1 MLYLGLSLDGFE
13 DVLYWVLQQGEA
25 VRYLIGLEL
34 ALLRVRERLLLE
46 SALFATLEGNG
57 GASVLWLDFV
67 PLSSWLK
74 DV

>member
-13 DVLYWVLQQGEA
+13 DVLYWVLQRGEA

-34 ALLRVRERLLLE
+34 ALLRVREQLLLE

-57 GASVLWLDFV
+57 GASVL
-67 PLSSWLK
+67 
-74 DV
+74 